1 MLEKKLLKKF
11 YRNPLN
17 IIGSVV
23 VLVLLL
29 TALLAPL
36 LAQYDPNDISM
47 ANKLLA
53 PNMAHPMG
61 TDELGRDM
69 LSRVLYGA
77 RISIL
82 VGLEVVGV
90 AVIIGTITGSVAGF
104 FGGWIDEIIMRI
116 TDIFLAFPS
125 LILAMAI
132 AAAMGPGLNNAV
144 IAASLTWWPWYT
156 RLIRAQVLALRQFEY
171 VDAARALGNTHAGII
186 RKHILPNCIS
196 PVIVQATMDIGFA
209 IQLTAGLSFIGLG
222 AQPPTPEWG
231 AMISA
236 GRMYMLTHWWYAT
249 FPGLAIL
256 VVVLGFN
263 LLGDGLR
270 DHLDPRLRNSSL

>member
-1 MLEKKLLKKF
+1 MNNKLIKKF
-11 YRNPLN
+11 FRNPLN
-17 IIGSVV
+17 IIGAVII
-23 VLVLLL
+23 LLLLL

-36 LAQYDPNDISM
+36 LAPYDPEAISM
-47 ANKLLA
+47 SDKLL
-53 PNMAHPMG
+53 PPGQVHPMG
-61 TDELGRDM
+61 TDELGRDVF
-69 LSRVLYGA
+69 SRVLYGA

-82 VGLEVVGV
+82 VGLEVV
-90 AVIIGTITGSVAGF
+90 SVAIVIGVVTGAVSGF

-116 TDIFLAFPS
+116 TDVFLAFPS

-132 AAAMGPGLNNAV
+132 AAALGPSLSNAV

-156 RLIRAQVLALRQFEY
+156 RLVRAQVLALREYEY
-171 VDAARALGNTHAGII
+171 VEAARALGNKQSRII
-186 RKHILPNCIS
+186 WRHILPNCIS
-196 PVIVQATMDIGFA
+196 PIVVQATMDIGFA

-231 AMISA
+231 ALISA
-236 GRMYMLTHWWYAT
+236 GRQYLLSHWWYAT

-263 LLGDGLR
+263 LLGDGFR
-270 DHLDPRLRNSSL
+270 DHLDPKLRNLSV